1 MKILF
6 VITSLE
12 IGGAQTF
19 LLRLYEYLQNQGN
32 EVYLLNLHFSK
43 HQLGSGN
50 LKNAFH
56 FHPPGHL
63 NLKIKSYIIR
73 KPISQLRFKAQ
84 VNFAKKII
92 NQVKPDI
99 INSHLWFADYV
110 VFETLKKNKKNSA
123 YSFNAWLL

>member
-43 HQLGSGN
+43 HQLGSGTIS
-50 LKNAFH
+50 K
-56 FHPPGHL
+56 HP
-63 NLKIKSYIIR
+63 
-73 KPISQLRFKAQ
+73 KPHDSHEPKH
-84 VNFAKKII
+84 I
-92 NQVKPDI
+92 N
-99 INSHLWFADYV
+99 NS
-110 VFETLKKNKKNSA
+110 
-123 YSFNAWLL
+123 